1 MNVYP
6 LTDSMS
12 MRIALPSDVAAIH
25 ALQTAHYDAAL
36 HESVD
41 VFAAIVG
48 EGHSAVVTLNADADD
63 RSMVAYLL
71 VHKHADPSLPA
82 PLNAHQSV
90 KDAYPSSA
98 STDSSLATDMH
109 ASAAPHASPITRA
122 ESDIRASPDAHSAG
136 CISEPPSA
144 TICPPPRAYFV
155 HDLLVAPAHRSGGV
169 AARLVRARLDALR
182 GIAATSD
189 DPFMERIIA
198 VTSGEPAMAR
208 NIAMISDDPVVAT
221 SKGMISGDPIAE
233 KNIAVI
239 SGDRDVE
246 RNIAAT
252 SGDPIM
258 ATNNGTDQHGTHVV
272 GTSVPADG
280 SGCLASANVNS
291 NVGINAEQLVSGS
304 GRGSG
309 DAVAIACVSLPSA
322 VRFWR
327 RAGFVDDAAHDDDD
341 ADANAGGCGDQSRSG
356 ARARSE
362 RSIALH
368 AALASYP
375 PGSRFMRLAH

>member
-1 MNVYP
+1 
-6 LTDSMS
+6 
-12 MRIALPSDVAAIH
+12 
-25 ALQTAHYDAAL
+25 L

-41 VFAAIVG
+41 VFAAIVA

-63 RSMVAYLL
+63 GIMVAYLL

-82 PLNAHQSV
+82 PLNAYQSV
-90 KDAYPSSA
+90 KDGNTSS
-98 STDSSLATDMH
+98 SSVDSSLATDMH
-109 ASAAPHASPITRA
+109 APAAPHASSMARA

-136 CISEPPSA
+136 CIGDSPSA
-144 TICPPPRAYFV
+144 SDCPPPRTYFI

-169 AARLVRARLDALR
+169 AARLVRARLDALL
-182 GIAATSD
+182 GSAATSE
-189 DPFMERIIA
+189 DPA
-198 VTSGEPAMAR
+198 
-208 NIAMISDDPVVAT
+208 VAT
-221 SKGMISGDPIAE
+221 NNGMISFDRGVE

-239 SGDRDVE
+239 SVDRGVE
-246 RNIAAT
+246 KHIAAT
-252 SGDPIM
+252 SEDPVV
-258 ATNNGTDQHGTHVV
+258 ATNNGTDQHGTPVV

-280 SGCLASANVNS
+280 SVCATGANTFLHS
-291 NVGINAEQLVSGS
+291 NDAHISS

-341 ADANAGGCGDQSRSG
+341 HDNAAAGGGCGDESRSG
-356 ARARSE
+356 ARVSSE

-368 AALASYP
+368 AALSSYP